1 MLVVWT
7 LLVLLAGLLIV
18 LAIPVELAFS
28 VQRYEGRQK
37 SRGTLGW
44 FFGLV
49 RLNLGEPKVRVK
61 AKSKRHETKRRHG
74 RRSGAHRLSA
84 ILRIEGFGWRLLRL
98 GRDVLERIHIQELS
112 LRIRLG
118 LEDPADTGRLWAI
131 VGPLAAIL
139 TLPPVARVTIQPEFT
154 TEALELDGK
163 GRIRI
168 IPINLLFVVLVF
180 LLSPMTLR
188 ALYSMGRKA

>member
-1 MLVVWT
+1 VLVVWT
-7 LLVLLAGLLIV
+7 LLALVAGLLLV

-49 RLNLGEPKVRVK
+49 RLHLGGPKVRVK
-61 AKSKRHETKRRHG
+61 AKSQRHEIKRRHG
-74 RRSGAHRLSA
+74 RRGGAHRVSA

-112 LRIRLG
+112 LKIRLG

-131 VGPLAAIL
+131 VGPLAAML

-188 ALYSMGRKA
+188 ALYSVGRKA